1 MPARHFSSVDLPEP
15 LRPTMPKNS
24 PRSTA
29 KETSRSARSS
39 SWPARRKGCTARS
52 LSVCTCSRGIRNAL
66 ETSSTTTA
74 GDATTHR
81 VFALQRRGGAQRGAQ
96 AVLDLGGGP
105 WPGAALGPA
114 QPGALAL
121 LAQRGVVED
130 ARDRVAERTRL
141 GGGERHGP
149 VDPIGGQH
157 ALAGHVD

>member
-39 SWPARRKGCTARS
+39 SWPPRRNGGTARS

-81 VFALQRRGGAQRGAQ
+81 VFALTGRGGAQRGPQ
-96 AVLDLGGGP
+96 AVFDLGGSP
-105 WPGAALGPA
+105 RPGAALGPA
-114 QPGALAL
+114 QARARAL
-121 LAQRGVVED
+121 LAPRGVVEE
-130 ARDRVAERTRL
+130 ARDRVAERARL
-141 GGGERHGP
+141 GGGQRHRPLDP
-149 VDPIGGQH
+149 VAGEH
-157 ALAGHVD
+157 ALAG